1 LFYNKEPKFFKGR
14 VMGEVIPIERIRNI
28 GIIAH
33 IDAGKTTTS
42 ERILFYTG
50 RIHKMG
56 EVHEGTAEL
65 DWMVQERE
73 RGITITSAT
82 TTCFWKN
89 HRINLIDTPGHVDFT
104 VEVQRS
110 LRVLDGA
117 VTILD
122 GSEGV
127 EPQSETV
134 WRQADEYKVP
144 RIIFVNK
151 LDKVG
156 ADFYMCLDSIRKK
169 LGVKPLPLQ
178 IPIGSESSFVGMI
191 DLVEMR
197 ALYWDTD
204 ELGKDYR
211 VGEIPKE
218 LEEKAKHY
226 RDKLIE
232 AVCEEDEELLEMYLE
247 GKEPDLETVKKMIRK
262 LTISTKAFPVL
273 GGSSLRNKGIQP
285 LLDAIVDYL
294 PSPLDLPPVKGYK
307 DDGSVVERKPL
318 DTEPLTALAFK
329 VMSDPYVGKLVFTR
343 VYSGV
348 LKSGMYVY
356 NSTKG
361 KKERVSRILLMHAN
375 KREEIEE
382 TSAGNVVALV
392 GLKDTT
398 TGDTII
404 AENSEKIV
412 LESIKFPEP
421 VISMAVEPKTKEDLD
436 KLSNVLAK
444 LQEEDPTFKV
454 KVDPETNQT
463 LIMGMGELHL
473 EIMVDRMIREFKVQ
487 INVGKPQVAYRETIE
502 TSAKAEGKYI
512 KQTGGRGQYGH
523 VFIEIEPLPRGSGF
537 KFIDKIVGGRI
548 PKEFIPAVEAGIREA
563 MESGVIAGYPVVD
576 VQVTL
581 FDGSYHE
588 VDSSELAFKI
598 AASKAFK
605 DAMKQ
610 ASPVLLE
617 PIMRIDVVTPE
628 EYLGDVLG
636 DLNSRRAKI
645 ISMDQRGNTRVI
657 TAHIPLAE
665 TFGYTTVLR
674 SLTQGRAS
682 YIMQFE
688 KYEPLPKHLY
698 KNVPTLKAAEEVEE

>member
-1 LFYNKEPKFFKGR
+1 MSEI
-14 VMGEVIPIERIRNI
+14 IPIERIRNI

-50 RIHKMG
+50 KIHKMG
-56 EVHEGTAEL
+56 EVHEGAAEM
-65 DWMVQERE
+65 DWMIQEKE

-144 RIIFVNK
+144 RIIYVNK

-156 ADFYMCLDSIRKK
+156 ADFYMSLESIKHK

-178 IPIGSESSFVGMI
+178 IPIGHESSFVGVV
-191 DLVEMR
+191 DLVEMKGI
-197 ALYWDTD
+197 YWDTD
-204 ELGKDYR
+204 ELGKEYR
-211 VGEIPKE
+211 IGEIPSE
-218 LEEKAKHY
+218 LKDKVEIY
-226 RDKLIE
+226 RNKLLE
-232 AVCEEDEELLEMYLE
+232 AVCEEDEELLELYLE
-247 GKEPDLETVKKMIRK
+247 GKEPDVPTIKKMIRK
-262 LTISTKAFPVL
+262 LTIQTKAFPVVA
-273 GGSSLRNKGIQP
+273 GTSLRNKGIQT

-294 PSPLDLPPVKGYK
+294 PNPLDLPPVKGYRE
-307 DDGSVVERKPL
+307 DGSVVERKPL
-318 DTEPLTALAFK
+318 DSEPFTGLAFK
-329 VMSDPYVGKLVFTR
+329 VMTDPYVGKIVFTR
-343 VYSGV
+343 IYSGI

-356 NSTKG
+356 NSTKD
-361 KKERVSRILLMHAN
+361 KKERISRILLMHAN

-382 TSAGNVVALV
+382 SRAGNVVALV

-398 TGDTII
+398 TGDTLILD
-404 AENSEKIV
+404 NSEKIV

-421 VISMAVEPKTKEDLD
+421 VIAIAIEPKTKEDLD
-436 KLSNVLAK
+436 KLSNVLSK

-454 KVDPETNQT
+454 KTDSETNQT

-487 INVGKPQVAYRETIE
+487 VNTGKPQVAYRETIE
-502 TSAKAEGKYI
+502 SKARAEGKYI

-548 PKEFIPAVEAGIREA
+548 PKEYIPAVEAGIREA
-563 MESGVIAGYPVVD
+563 MESGIVAGYPVVD

-581 FDGSYHE
+581 YDGSYHE

-598 AASKAFK
+598 AGSKAFK
-605 DAMKQ
+605 DAMRQ
-610 ASPVLLE
+610 ANPVILE
-617 PIMRIDVVTPE
+617 PIMKIDVITPE

-636 DLNSRRAKI
+636 DLNSRRAKVI
-645 ISMDQRGNTRVI
+645 NMDQRGNTRVI
-657 TAHIPLAE
+657 TAYIPLSE
-665 TFGYTTVLR
+665 TFGYTTTMR

-682 YIMQFE
+682 YIMIFE
-688 KYEPLPKHLY
+688 RYEQLPKNLY
-698 KNVPTLKAAEEVEE
+698 NVIPTLRVSSEVEE

>member
-1 LFYNKEPKFFKGR
+1 
-14 VMGEVIPIERIRNI
+14 MGEVIPIERIRNI

-50 RIHKMG
+50 KIHKMG
-56 EVHEGTAEL
+56 EVHEGAAEM
-65 DWMVQERE
+65 DWMVQEKE

-144 RIIFVNK
+144 RIIYVNK

-156 ADFYMCLDSIRKK
+156 ADFYMCLESIKQK

-178 IPIGSESSFVGMI
+178 IPIGQESSFVGVV

-197 ALYWDTD
+197 GIYWDTD
-204 ELGKDYR
+204 ELGKEYR
-211 VGEIPKE
+211 IGEIPAELKE
-218 LEEKAKHY
+218 KVEIY
-226 RDKLIE
+226 RNKLIE
-232 AVCEEDEELLEMYLE
+232 AVCEEDEELLELYLE
-247 GKEPDLETVKKMIRK
+247 GKEPDVQTIKKMIRK
-262 LTISTKAFPVL
+262 LTIQTKAFPVVA
-273 GGSSLRNKGIQP
+273 GTSLRNKGIQT

-307 DDGSVVERKPL
+307 DDGSIVERKPL
-318 DTEPLTALAFK
+318 DTEPFTALAFK
-329 VMSDPYVGKLVFTR
+329 VMTDPYVGKIVFTR
-343 VYSGV
+343 IYSGT
-348 LKSGMYVY
+348 LKSGMYIY
-356 NSTKG
+356 NSTKD

-382 TSAGNVVALV
+382 SSAGNVVALV

-398 TGDTII
+398 TGDTLI

-412 LESIKFPEP
+412 LEAIKFPEP
-421 VISMAVEPKTKEDLD
+421 VIAIAIEPKTKEDLD

-454 KVDPETNQT
+454 KTDPETNQT

-473 EIMVDRMIREFKVQ
+473 EIMVDRMVREFKVQ
-487 INVGKPQVAYRETIE
+487 VNTGKPQVAYRETIE
-502 TSAKAEGKYI
+502 GRAKMEGKYI

-537 KFIDKIVGGRI
+537 KFVDKIVGGRI
-548 PKEFIPAVEAGIREA
+548 PKEYIPAVEAGIREA
-563 MESGVIAGYPVVD
+563 MESGVVAGYPVVD

-605 DAMKQ
+605 DAMRE
-610 ASPVLLE
+610 ASPIILE
-617 PIMRIDVVTPE
+617 PIMKIDVITPE

-645 ISMDQRGNTRVI
+645 INMDQRGNTRVI
-657 TAHIPLAE
+657 TAHIPLSE

-682 YIMQFE
+682 YIMVFE
-688 KYEPLPKHLY
+688 KYEPLPKNLY
-698 KNVPTLKAAEEVEE
+698 NNVPTLKTSSSEE

>member
-1 LFYNKEPKFFKGR
+1 
-14 VMGEVIPIERIRNI
+14 MGEVIPIERIRNI

-50 RIHKMG
+50 KIHKMG
-56 EVHEGTAEL
+56 EVHEGAAEM
-65 DWMVQERE
+65 DWMIQEKE

-144 RIIFVNK
+144 RIIYINK

-156 ADFYMCLDSIRKK
+156 ADFYMSLESIKQK

-178 IPIGSESSFVGMI
+178 IPIGYESSFVGVV

-197 ALYWDTD
+197 GIYWDTD
-204 ELGKDYR
+204 ELGKEYR
-211 VGEIPKE
+211 IGEIPSELKE
-218 LEEKAKHY
+218 KVEIY
-226 RDKLIE
+226 RNKLIE
-232 AVCEEDEELLEMYLE
+232 AVCEEDEELLELYLE
-247 GKEPDLETVKKMIRK
+247 GKEPDVPTIKKMIRK
-262 LTISTKAFPVL
+262 LTISTKAFPIVA
-273 GGSSLRNKGIQP
+273 GTSLRNKGIQT

-307 DDGSVVERKPL
+307 EDGSIIERKPV
-318 DTEPLTALAFK
+318 DSEPFTGLAFK
-329 VMSDPYVGKLVFTR
+329 VMTDPYVGKIVFTR
-343 VYSGV
+343 IYSGT

-356 NSTKG
+356 NSTKD

-375 KREEIEE
+375 KREEIEQS
-382 TSAGNVVALV
+382 TSGNVVALV

-398 TGDTII
+398 TGDTLI

-412 LESIKFPEP
+412 LEAIKFPEP
-421 VISMAVEPKTKEDLD
+421 VIAIAIEPKTKEDLD
-436 KLSNVLAK
+436 KLSNVLSK

-454 KVDPETNQT
+454 KTDQETNQT

-487 INVGKPQVAYRETIE
+487 VNTGKPQVAYRETIE
-502 TSAKAEGKYI
+502 SKARAEGKYI

-523 VFIEIEPLPRGSGF
+523 VFIDIEPLPRGSGF

-548 PKEFIPAVEAGIREA
+548 PKEYIPAVEAGIREA
-563 MESGVIAGYPVVD
+563 MDSGVVAGYPVVD

-605 DAMKQ
+605 DAMRQ
-610 ASPVLLE
+610 ANPVILE
-617 PIMRIDVVTPE
+617 PIMKIDVITPE

-645 ISMDQRGNTRVI
+645 INMDQRGNTRVI
-657 TAHIPLAE
+657 TAHIPLSE

-674 SLTQGRAS
+674 SITQGRAS
-682 YIMQFE
+682 YIMFFE
-688 KYEPLPKHLY
+688 KYEPLPKNLY
-698 KNVPTLKAAEEVEE
+698 NSIPTLKTYQVEE

>member
-1 LFYNKEPKFFKGR
+1 MEN
-14 VMGEVIPIERIRNI
+14 VIPIERIRNI

-50 RIHKMG
+50 KIHQMG
-56 EVHEGTAEL
+56 EVHEGAAEM

-134 WRQADEYKVP
+134 WRQADEYRVP

-151 LDKVG
+151 LDKIG
-156 ADFYMCLDSIRKK
+156 ADFYMCLDSIKNK

-178 IPIGSESSFVGMI
+178 IPIGHESEFKGVV

-197 ALYWDTD
+197 GIYWDTD
-204 ELGKDYR
+204 ELGREYR
-211 VGEIPKE
+211 VGEIPAE
-218 LEEKAKHY
+218 LEEKVKIY
-226 RDKLIE
+226 RDRLIE
-232 AVCEEDEELLEMYLE
+232 AVCEEDEELLELYLE
-247 GKEPDLETVKKMIRK
+247 GKEPDIATIKRMVRK
-262 LTISTKAFPVL
+262 LTIQAKAFPVIA
-273 GGSSLRNKGIQP
+273 GSSLRNKGIQP
-285 LLDAIVDYL
+285 LLDAVVDYL
-294 PSPLDLPPVKGYK
+294 PSPLDLPPVKGYR
-307 DDGSVVERKPL
+307 DDGTVVERKPL
-318 DTEPLTALAFK
+318 DTEPFTALAFK
-329 VMSDPYVGKLVFTR
+329 VMTDPYVGKIVFTR
-343 VYSGV
+343 IYSGI

-356 NSTKG
+356 NSTKS

-375 KREEIEE
+375 KREEIDE
-382 TSAGNVVALV
+382 SRAGNVVAIV

-398 TGDTII
+398 TGDTLI
-404 AENSEKIV
+404 AEGSENIV

-421 VISMAVEPKTKEDLD
+421 VIAIAIEPKTKEDLD

-454 KVDPETNQT
+454 RTDPETNQT

-487 INVGKPQVAYRETIE
+487 VNTGKPQVAYRETIE
-502 TSAKAEGKYI
+502 GSAKAEGKYI

-548 PKEFIPAVEAGIREA
+548 PKEYIPAVEAGVREA
-563 MESGVIAGYPVVD
+563 MESGIIAGYPVID

-605 DAMKQ
+605 DAMRQ
-610 ASPVLLE
+610 ANPVILE
-617 PIMRIDVVTPE
+617 PIMKIDVITPE
-628 EYLGDVLG
+628 DYLGDVLG

-645 ISMDQRGNTRVI
+645 INMEQRVNTRLI
-657 TAHIPLAE
+657 TAYIPLSE

-682 YIMQFE
+682 YVMVFE
-688 KYEPLPKHLY
+688 RYEALPRNLY
-698 KNVPTLKAAEEVEE
+698 STVPTLRSSSSEEE

>member
-1 LFYNKEPKFFKGR
+1 MSET
-14 VMGEVIPIERIRNI
+14 IPIERIRNI

-50 RIHKMG
+50 KIHKMG
-56 EVHEGTAEL
+56 EVHEGDTEM
-65 DWMVQERE
+65 DWMIQEKE

-144 RIIFVNK
+144 RIIYVNK

-156 ADFYMCLDSIRKK
+156 ADFYMSLESIKHK

-178 IPIGSESSFVGMI
+178 IPIGYESSFVGVV
-191 DLVEMR
+191 DLVEMKGV
-197 ALYWDTD
+197 YWDTD
-204 ELGKDYR
+204 ELGKEYR
-211 VGEIPKE
+211 IGEIPPE
-218 LEEKAKHY
+218 LKEKAEIY
-226 RDKLIE
+226 RNKLLE
-232 AVCEEDEELLEMYLE
+232 AVCEEDEELLELYLE
-247 GKEPDLETVKKMIRK
+247 GKEPDVPTIKKMIRK
-262 LTISTKAFPVL
+262 LTIQTKAFPVVA
-273 GGSSLRNKGIQP
+273 GTSLKNKGIQT

-307 DDGSVVERKPL
+307 EDGSIVEIKPL
-318 DTEPLTALAFK
+318 DSEPFTGLAFK
-329 VMSDPYVGKLVFTR
+329 VMTDPYVGKLVFTR
-343 VYSGV
+343 IYSGV

-356 NSTKG
+356 NSTKD

-382 TSAGNVVALV
+382 ARAGNVVALV

-398 TGDTII
+398 TGDTLIL
-404 AENSEKIV
+404 ENSEKIV

-421 VISMAVEPKTKEDLD
+421 VIAIAIEPKTKEDLD
-436 KLSNVLAK
+436 KLSNVLSK

-454 KVDPETNQT
+454 KTDSETNQT

-487 INVGKPQVAYRETIE
+487 VNTGKPQVAYRETIE
-502 TSAKAEGKYI
+502 SKARAEGKYI

-537 KFIDKIVGGRI
+537 KFINKIVGGKI
-548 PKEFIPAVEAGIREA
+548 PKEYIPAVEAGIREA
-563 MESGVIAGYPVVD
+563 MESGVVAGYPVVD

-581 FDGSYHE
+581 YDGSYHE

-598 AASKAFK
+598 AGSKAFK
-605 DAMKQ
+605 DAMRQ
-610 ASPVLLE
+610 ANPVILE
-617 PIMRIDVVTPE
+617 PIMKIDVITPE

-636 DLNSRRAKI
+636 DLNSRRAKVI
-645 ISMDQRGNTRVI
+645 NMDQRGNTRII
-657 TAHIPLAE
+657 TAYIPLSE
-665 TFGYTTVLR
+665 TFGYTTTIR

-682 YIMQFE
+682 YVMVFE
-688 KYEPLPKHLY
+688 RYEQLPKNLY
-698 KNVPTLKAAEEVEE
+698 NIIPTLRASSEVEE

>member
-1 LFYNKEPKFFKGR
+1 MERN
-14 VMGEVIPIERIRNI
+14 IPIERIRNI

-50 RIHKMG
+50 KIHKMG
-56 EVHEGTAEL
+56 EVHEGDTEM

-82 TTCFWKN
+82 TTCFWKD

-144 RIIFVNK
+144 RIIYVNK

-156 ADFYMCLDSIRKK
+156 ADFYMCLDSIKHK

-178 IPIGSESSFVGMI
+178 IPIGQEASFVGVV
-191 DLVEMR
+191 DLVE
-197 ALYWDTD
+197 LKGVYWDTD
-204 ELGKDYR
+204 ELGKEYR
-211 VGEIPKE
+211 IGEIPSSLKDKVE
-218 LEEKAKHY
+218 IY
-226 RDKLIE
+226 RNKLIE
-232 AVCEEDEELLEMYLE
+232 AVCEEDEELLEVYLE
-247 GKEPDLETVKKMIRK
+247 GREPDIPTIKKMIRK
-262 LTISTKAFPVL
+262 LTIQAKAFPVVA
-273 GGSSLRNKGIQP
+273 GTSLRNKGIQT
-285 LLDAIVDYL
+285 LLDAIVEYL
-294 PSPLDLPPVKGYK
+294 PSPLDLPPVKGYR
-307 DDGSVVERKPL
+307 DDGSIVERKPL

-329 VMSDPYVGKLVFTR
+329 VMTDPYVGKIVFTR
-343 VYSGV
+343 IYSGT
-348 LKSGMYVY
+348 LRSGMYVY
-356 NSTKG
+356 NTTKD

-375 KREEIEE
+375 KREEIDEM
-382 TSAGNVVALV
+382 SAGNVVALV

-398 TGDTII
+398 TGDTLVS
-404 AENSEKIV
+404 EGSEKIV

-421 VISMAVEPKTKEDLD
+421 VIATAIEPKTKEDLD
-436 KLSNVLAK
+436 KLSGVLAK

-473 EIMVDRMIREFKVQ
+473 EIMVDRMVREFKVQ
-487 INVGKPQVAYRETIE
+487 VSTGKPQVAYRETIE
-502 TSAKAEGKYI
+502 TKARSEGKYI
-512 KQTGGRGQYGH
+512 RQTGGRGQYGH

-537 KFIDKIVGGRI
+537 RFIDKIVGGRI
-548 PKEFIPAVEAGIREA
+548 PKEYIPAVEAGIREA
-563 MESGVIAGYPVVD
+563 MESGVVAGYPVVD

-588 VDSSELAFKI
+588 VDSSEIAFKI

-605 DAMKQ
+605 DAMRE
-610 ASPVLLE
+610 ANPIILE
-617 PIMRIDVVTPE
+617 PIMRIDVITPE

-645 ISMDQRGNTRVI
+645 INVDQKGNTRVI
-657 TAHIPLAE
+657 TAYIPLSE
-665 TFGYTTVLR
+665 TFGYTTTLR

-682 YIMQFE
+682 YMMVFE
-688 KYEPLPKHLY
+688 RYEALPKNLY
-698 KNVPTLKAAEEVEE
+698 NTIPTLGMSSEK

>member
-1 LFYNKEPKFFKGR
+1 
-14 VMGEVIPIERIRNI
+14 MGEAVPIERIRNM

-50 RIHKMG
+50 KIHKMG
-56 EVHEGTAEL
+56 EVHDGSAEM

-82 TTCFWKN
+82 TTCFWKDY
-89 HRINLIDTPGHVDFT
+89 RINLIDTPGHVDFT

-117 VTILD
+117 VTVLD

-134 WRQADEYKVP
+134 WRQADDYKVP
-144 RIIFVNK
+144 RMIFVNK
-151 LDKVG
+151 LDKIG
-156 ADFYMCLDSIRKK
+156 ANFYMCLESIKKK

-178 IPIGSESSFVGMI
+178 IPIGSESSFVGVI
-191 DLVEMR
+191 DLVEMK

-211 VGEIPKE
+211 VGDIPKD
-218 LEEKAKHY
+218 LEEKAKLY
-226 RDKLIE
+226 RDKLVE
-232 AVCEEDEELLEMYLE
+232 AVCEEDEELLELYLE
-247 GKEPDLETVKKMIRK
+247 GEEPNVETIKKMIRK
-262 LTISTKAFPVL
+262 LTIETKAFPVL
-273 GGSSLRNKGIQP
+273 AGSSLKNKGIQP
-285 LLDAIVDYL
+285 LLDAVIDYL
-294 PSPLDLPPVKGYK
+294 PSPIDVPPVKGHK
-307 DDGSVVERKPL
+307 EDGSIVERKPL
-318 DTEPLTALAFK
+318 DSEPLTALAFK
-329 VMSDPYVGKLVFTR
+329 VMTDPYVGKLIFTR
-343 VYSGV
+343 IYSGV
-348 LKSGMYVY
+348 IKSGMYVY

-375 KREEIEE
+375 KKEEIEE
-382 TSAGNVVALV
+382 ASAGNVVALV
-392 GLKDTT
+392 GLKDTI
-398 TGDTII
+398 TGDTLI
-404 AENSEKIV
+404 AEDSEKIV

-421 VISMAVEPKTKEDLD
+421 VISMAIEPKTKEDLD

-444 LQEEDPTFKV
+444 LQEEDPTFRV
-454 KVDPETNQT
+454 KIDPETNQT
-463 LIMGMGELHL
+463 IMMGMGELHL
-473 EIMVDRMIREFKVQ
+473 DIMADRMIREFKVQ

-502 TSAKAEGKYI
+502 GTAKSEGKYI

-523 VFIEIEPLPRGSGF
+523 VLIEIEPLPRGSGF

-548 PKEFIPAVEAGIREA
+548 PKEYIPAVESGIKEA
-563 MESGVIAGYPVVD
+563 MESGVVAGYPVID

-588 VDSSELAFKI
+588 VDSSEMAFKI

-605 DAMKQ
+605 DAMRD
-610 ASPVLLE
+610 ASPIILE
-617 PIMRIDVVTPE
+617 PIMKIDIITPE
-628 EYLGDVLG
+628 DYLGDVLG

-645 ISMDQRGNTRVI
+645 ISMEQKGNTRI
-657 TAHIPLAE
+657 IDAHIPLSE

-688 KYEPLPKHLY
+688 KYDPLPRNLY
-698 KNVPTLKAAEEVEE
+698 KVIPTLKVAEEVEE

>member
-1 LFYNKEPKFFKGR
+1 MAEEKY
-14 VMGEVIPIERIRNI
+14 PIERIRNI

-42 ERILFYTG
+42 ERILYYTG
-50 RIHKMG
+50 KIHKMG
-56 EVHEGTAEL
+56 EVHEGAAEM
-65 DWMVQERE
+65 DWMVQEKE

-89 HRINLIDTPGHVDFT
+89 NRINLIDTPGHVDFT

-134 WRQADEYKVP
+134 WRQADNFKVP

-156 ADFYMCLDSIRKK
+156 ADFYMCLESIKHK

-178 IPIGSESSFVGMI
+178 IPIGYEKDFTGVV

-211 VGEIPKE
+211 IAEIPE
-218 LEEKAKHY
+218 EYREKARIY
-226 RDKLIE
+226 RNKLVE
-232 AVCEEDEELLEMYLE
+232 AVCEEDDELLELYLE
-247 GKEPDLETVKKMIRK
+247 GREPDVQTIKKQIRK
-262 LTISTKAFPVL
+262 LTIENKAFPVL
-273 GGSSLRNKGIQP
+273 AGSSLKNKGVQP
-285 LLDAIVDYL
+285 LLDAVVDYL
-294 PSPLDLPPVKGYK
+294 PSPLDLPPVKIYRE
-307 DDGSVVERKPL
+307 DGSVGERKPL
-318 DTEPLTALAFK
+318 DAEPLTALAFK
-329 VMSDPYVGKLVFTR
+329 VMVDPYVGKLIFAR
-343 VYSGV
+343 IYSGV
-348 LKSGMYVY
+348 IKSGMYVV
-356 NSTKG
+356 NSTKS
-361 KKERVSRILLMHAN
+361 KKERISRLLLMHAN
-375 KREEIEE
+375 KREEIKEIGP
-382 TSAGNVVALV
+382 GNIVALV
-392 GLKDTT
+392 GLENTV
-398 TGDTII
+398 TGDTLI
-404 AENSEKIV
+404 AEGDERVV
-412 LESIKFPEP
+412 LESVSFPEP
-421 VISMAVEPKTKEDLD
+421 VIAMAIEPKTRDDFD
-436 KLSNVLAK
+436 KLSNVLSK

-473 EIMVDRMIREFKVQ
+473 EIMVDRMNREFKIQVTT
-487 INVGKPQVAYRETIE
+487 GKPQVAYRETIE
-502 TSAKAEGKYI
+502 SIAKAEGKYI
-512 KQTGGRGQYGH
+512 KQSGGRGQYGH
-523 VFIEIEPLPRGSGF
+523 VFIEIEPLKRGAGF
-537 KFIDKIVGGRI
+537 QFVDKIVGGRI
-548 PKEFIPAVEAGIREA
+548 PKEFIPAVEAGIKEA
-563 MESGVIAGYPVVD
+563 MESGVVAGYPVVD
-576 VQVTL
+576 VKVTL

-588 VDSSELAFKI
+588 VDSSEVAFKI

-605 DAMKQ
+605 DAMKN
-610 ASPVLLE
+610 ADPIILE
-617 PIMRIDVVTPE
+617 PIMKMDVITPE
-628 EYLGDVLG
+628 DYVGDVIG

-645 ISMDQRGNTRVI
+645 LSMDQKGNTRII
-657 TAHIPLAE
+657 TCYIPLAE

-682 YIMQFE
+682 YVMQFE
-688 KYEPLPKHLY
+688 RYEPLPRNLY
-698 KNVPTLKAAEEVEE
+698 NSIPLLKTGD